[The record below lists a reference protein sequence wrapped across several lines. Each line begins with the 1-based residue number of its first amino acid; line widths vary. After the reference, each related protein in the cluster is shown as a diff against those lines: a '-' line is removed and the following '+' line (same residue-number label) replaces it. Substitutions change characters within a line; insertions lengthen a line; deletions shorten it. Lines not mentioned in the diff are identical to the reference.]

1 MPITRRI
8 TETQYQKDIAD
19 AEKRGFAAAR
29 ERLDDDPGSPQ
40 PLTRA
45 QIAEMKPEE
54 INERWGDVCEA
65 LTREDATPEA
75 EG

>member
-29 ERLDDDPGSPQ
+29 ERLDDDPGVAPTVDACADSRDEARGDQ
-40 PLTRA
+40 RA
-45 QIAEMKPEE
+45 LGG
-54 INERWGDVCEA
+54 RV
-65 LTREDATPEA
+65 
-75 EG
+75 